1 MKDEQQILPITR
13 FAGMLYELSYTK
25 IVESEDFNLSSY
37 EKLDDGYVVEQV
49 VSPEQAILRRIIRR
63 WRQLVNEAVV
73 SIDKST

>member
-1 MKDEQQILPITR
+1 LPITR

-37 EKLDDGYVVEQV
+37 EKIDDEYVVEQV

>member
-37 EKLDDGYVVEQV
+37 EKIDDEYVVEQV

>member
-37 EKLDDGYVVEQV
+37 EKIDDEYVVGDF
-49 VSPEQAILRRIIRR
+49 SNL
-63 WRQLVNEAVV
+63 
-73 SIDKST
+73 

>member
-49 VSPEQAILRRIIRR
+49 VSPEQAILRRIIR
-63 WRQLVNEAVV
+63 Q
-73 SIDKST
+73 